1 MAVYV
6 PNSVISGEAQQTVS
20 RESIRRIVQGQKN
33 TAGSAA
39 EAQVLLESAIA
50 AGVSSVVGF
59 EVIRTDLGVKQY
71 WNGSAW
77 VRLGGQDHGF
87 KGTLF
92 QSNLPKDAYKNLGIS
107 TVKQSDG
114 WSLNSTQTGLIIPED
129 GIYGVRV
136 FIDVNLTAS
145 NITRARCRI
154 TVNGVEKHRTT
165 VDADDVIA
173 LGTMLDVKARD
184 VVTIYYHWSG
194 TGTTA
199 VVESGELLVYRASTP
214 RWI

>member
-71 WNGSAW
+71 WDGSAW

-92 QSNLPKDAYKNLGIS
+92 QSNLPKDTYKNLGIS

-114 WSLNSTQTGLIIPED
+114 WSLDSTQTGLIIPED

-165 VDADDVIA
+165 VDADDVIS

-184 VVTIYYHWSG
+184 VVTVYYHWSG

>member
-71 WNGSAW
+71 WDGSAW

-92 QSNLPKDAYKNLGIS
+92 QSNLPKDTYKNLGIS

-173 LGTMLDVKARD
+173 LGTMLDVKAGD

>member
-59 EVIRTDLGVKQY
+59 EVIRTDIGVKQY
-71 WNGSAW
+71 WDGSAW

-92 QSNLPKDAYKNLGIS
+92 QSNLPKETYKNLGIA
-107 TVKQSDG
+107 TVKQPDG
-114 WSLNSTQTGLIIPED
+114 WSLDSTQTGLIIPED

-136 FIDVNLTAS
+136 FIDVNLTAA

-165 VDADDVIA
+165 VDADDVIS

-184 VVTIYYHWSG
+184 VVTIFYHWSG

>member
-6 PNSVISGEAQQTVS
+6 PNSVIFGEAQQTVS

-39 EAQVLLESAIA
+39 EAQVLLDSAIA

-71 WNGSAW
+71 WDGSAW

-92 QSNLPKDAYKNLGIS
+92 QSNLPKDTYKNLGIAV
-107 TVKQSDG
+107 VKQSDG

-145 NITRARCRI
+145 NITRARCRV
-154 TVNGVEKHRTT
+154 TVNEAEVHRTT

-173 LGTMLDVKARD
+173 LGTHLDVKAGD
-184 VVTIYYHWSG
+184 VVKIYYHWSG

>member
-6 PNSVISGEAQQTVS
+6 PNSVIFGEAQQTVS

-39 EAQVLLESAIA
+39 EAQVLLDSAIA

-71 WNGSAW
+71 WDGSAW

-92 QSNLPKDAYKNLGIS
+92 QSNLPKETYKNLGIS

-114 WSLNSTQTGLIIPED
+114 WSLDSTQTGLIIPEN

-145 NITRARCRI
+145 NITRARCRV
-154 TVNGVEKHRTT
+154 TVNEAEVHRTT

-173 LGTMLDVKARD
+173 LGTHLDVKAGD
-184 VVTIYYHWSG
+184 VVKIYYHWSG

-199 VVESGELLVYRASTP
+199 AVESGELLVYRASTP